1 MKQLLY
7 KMVIL
12 LFFQIS
18 LSQTKPIIIQ
28 ENIQLPIDTIISN
41 KLLKSL
47 NGFLAQKEKPNN
59 ENSFVINEDLLEM
72 SILLDEMKN
81 IEQSGK
87 YKDNNFYKGYLS
99 NIIPIQ
105 DNNYLLQISYIGVN
119 ENVPYLMAVY
129 EIVAKQKEDKFYFMS
144 PLKRNTSLWKSK
156 KIGDFVFHYKEK
168 INSKTIKKY
177 IAKTQEFDKK
187 LNSRG
192 SKLEWYGCNDMF
204 ELLNLIGVTYN
215 LKYNGRTTATL
226 NAFENNTKLIV
237 EGSNNSN
244 FNVFDP
250 HDLFHERA
258 GIVISPSQVNRSMVC
273 GTAYIYGGSWGMS
286 WNDIS
291 KRFKE
296 TIGLNSNSDWLKL
309 YSEGYNF
316 GESQEKHLLVTQY
329 VNALIVKDI
338 DKKQE
343 FSKAIE
349 LLSSGNF
356 KLNPDNFFKIL
367 EENTGINKSN
377 FNEKVQKLITEEIK

>member
-28 ENIQLPIDTIISN
+28 QNIKLPKDSIVSKN
-41 KLLKSL
+41 LVNSL
-47 NGFLAQKEKPNN
+47 NGFLSEKVKPNN
-59 ENSFVINEDLLEM
+59 ENTFVMKEDLLEM

-81 IEQSGK
+81 IEKSGK
-87 YKDNNFYKGYLS
+87 YKDDNFYKGYLS
-99 NIIPIQ
+99 NVIPIQ

-156 KIGDFVFHYKEK
+156 KIGDFIFHYKEK

-204 ELLNLIGVTYN
+204 ELLNLIGVSYN

-237 EGSNNSN
+237 DGSNNSN

-258 GIVISPSQVNRSMVC
+258 GIVISPSQANRSMVC

-356 KLNPDNFFKIL
+356 KQNPENFFKIL

>member
-1 MKQLLY
+1 MKLKLTLSIFLAYSQFY
-7 KMVIL
+7 FGQNSV
-12 LFFQIS
+12 QI
-18 LSQTKPIIIQ
+18 QQ
-28 ENIQLPIDTIISN
+28 NIKLPKDSIVSKN
-41 KLLKSL
+41 LVNSL
-47 NGFLAQKEKPNN
+47 NGFLSEKVKPNN
-59 ENSFVINEDLLEM
+59 ENTFVMKEDLLEM

-81 IEQSGK
+81 IEKSGK
-87 YKDNNFYKGYLS
+87 YKDDNFYKGYLS
-99 NIIPIQ
+99 NVIPIQ

-168 INSKTIKKY
+168 INGKTIKKY
-177 IAKTQEFDKK
+177 IAKTQEFDIK
-187 LNSRG
+187 LKSAE

-237 EGSNNSN
+237 DGSNNSN
-244 FNVFDP
+244 FDVFDP

-258 GIVISPSQVNRSMVC
+258 GIVISPSQANRSMVC

-286 WNDIS
+286 WEDIS

-338 DKKQE
+338 DRKE
-343 FSKAIE
+343 GFSKVIE

-356 KLNPDNFFKIL
+356 IQNPDNFFKIL

-377 FNEKVQKLITEEIK
+377 FNEKVQKLLTEEIK

>member
-1 MKQLLY
+1 MK
-7 KMVIL
+7 
-12 LFFQIS
+12 
-18 LSQTKPIIIQ
+18 
-28 ENIQLPIDTIISN
+28 
-41 KLLKSL
+41 
-47 NGFLAQKEKPNN
+47 
-59 ENSFVINEDLLEM
+59 EDLLEM

-81 IEQSGK
+81 IEKSGK
-87 YKDNNFYKGYLS
+87 YKDDNFYKGYLS
-99 NIIPIQ
+99 NVIPIQ

-156 KIGDFVFHYKEK
+156 KIGDFIFHYKEK

-204 ELLNLIGVTYN
+204 ELLNLIGVSYN

-237 EGSNNSN
+237 DGSNNSN

-258 GIVISPSQVNRSMVC
+258 GIVISPSQANRSMVC

-356 KLNPDNFFKIL
+356 KQNPENFFKIL

>member
-1 MKQLLY
+1 MKLKLTLSIFLAYSQFYFGQNSVQIQQNIKLPKDSIVSKNLL
-7 KMVIL
+7 
-12 LFFQIS
+12 
-18 LSQTKPIIIQ
+18 
-28 ENIQLPIDTIISN
+28 N
-41 KLLKSL
+41 SL
-47 NGFLAQKEKPNN
+47 NGFLSEKVKPNN
-59 ENSFVINEDLLEM
+59 ENTFVMKEDLLEM

-81 IEQSGK
+81 IEKSGK
-87 YKDNNFYKGYLS
+87 YKDDKFYKGYLS
-99 NIIPIQ
+99 NVIPIQ

-168 INSKTIKKY
+168 INGKTIKKY
-177 IAKTQEFDKK
+177 IAKTQEFDIK
-187 LNSRG
+187 LKSAG

-237 EGSNNSN
+237 DGSNNSN
-244 FNVFDP
+244 FEVFDP

-258 GIVISPSQVNRSMVC
+258 GIVISPLQVNRSMVC

-286 WNDIS
+286 WEDIS

-338 DKKQE
+338 DKKQGV
-343 FSKAIE
+343 SKAIE

-356 KLNPDNFFKIL
+356 KQNPDNFFKIL